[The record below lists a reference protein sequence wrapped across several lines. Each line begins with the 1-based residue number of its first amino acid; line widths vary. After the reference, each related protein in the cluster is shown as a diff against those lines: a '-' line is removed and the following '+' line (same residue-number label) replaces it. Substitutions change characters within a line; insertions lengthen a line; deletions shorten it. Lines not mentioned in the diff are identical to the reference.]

1 MESARRI
8 LAKFDEQS
16 ISKAKQREQALQNL
30 ADKINNIADA
40 IDNMRGA
47 FEALDE
53 ESIIERFDGIKK
65 LLELAGI
72 YDKDEGIKKDNTN
85 KTAQNKS
92 QRSSRPTPQR
102 QAGNTYNTYG
112 GRTSGHVTFQ
122 FANTVLDGTFKMA

>member
-1 MESARRI
+1 MESARKV
-8 LAKFDEQS
+8 LAKFDEQ
-16 ISKAKQREQALQNL
+16 IITKAKQREQALQNL

-47 FEALDE
+47 FAALDE
-53 ESIIERFDGIKK
+53 ESVIERFDGIKK

-72 YDKDEGIKKDNTN
+72 YDKNEGLKKDNTKIAQSN
-85 KTAQNKS
+85 TQKT
-92 QRSSRPTPQR
+92 SSRPTPQR
-102 QAGNTYNTYG
+102 QNGNTYNTYG